1 MTITRRPFRDIADM
15 PRILDLIRAMPLRCR
30 HVLDLPW
37 RLSSP
42 AIHEGRDA
50 VYWENAAGRVVGVA
64 AWQYYWATLDF
75 FILPGP
81 EARDV
86 ENALFAWADS
96 RFRERDEER
105 GRPLPYSVEYRDDD
119 EERLR
124 LVESHGFTLDDDD
137 DEDSY
142 VFLEHPLSSLA
153 PVPTLPDGFTL
164 RPLNGEQETAA
175 YAGLHRAAFE
185 SASMTPEWRAR
196 TLLAPQYRPELDL
209 VVCAPGGTLVGFCV
223 GWFDPSRR
231 VAQVEPMGVH
241 PHFQQ
246 LGLSRILLLE
256 ILRRF
261 KEHGAEKALVETN
274 LDRSAARHA
283 YESAGFRQTHLI
295 RRKEKWVSAPP
306 SAN

>member
-1 MTITRRPFRDIADM
+1 MAITRRSFRGVADM
-15 PRILDLIRAMPLRCR
+15 PRILDLVRAMPLSCR
-30 HVLDLPW
+30 HVIDLPW

-42 AIHEGRDA
+42 AIYEGRDA
-50 VYWENAAGRVVGVA
+50 VYWENAAGRVVGFA
-64 AWQYYWATLDF
+64 AWQFYWATLDF
-75 FILPGP
+75 FILPGR

-86 ENALFAWADS
+86 ENALFAWADC

-105 GRPLPYSVEYRDDD
+105 GHPLPYSAEYRDDD

-124 LVESHGFTLDDDD
+124 LVESHGFALD

-153 PVPTLPDGFTL
+153 PVPLLPDGFTL
-164 RPLNGEQETAA
+164 RPLNGERETSA
-175 YAGLHRAAFE
+175 YAELHRAAFE

-209 VVCAPGGTLVGFCV
+209 VVCAPDGALAGFCV

-241 PHFQQ
+241 PRFQQ
-246 LGLSRILLLE
+246 LGLGRILLLE
-256 ILRRF
+256 MLRRF
-261 KEHGAEKALVETN
+261 KEHGAERALVETN

-283 YESAGFRQTHLI
+283 YEAVGFRQTHLI
-295 RRKEKWVSAPP
+295 RRREKWAPTQGGVH
-306 SAN
+306 